1 MSTDHSTYHDTDG
14 RSLDERWPT
23 ADAVAAVGGPVRELK
38 TDGGCVSDADI
49 EQRLARLERIVLD
62 EGDDQEGDDAE

>member
-1 MSTDHSTYHDTDG
+1 MSTDHSTYDDIDG
-14 RSLDERWPT
+14 RSLNERWPD
-23 ADAVAAVGGPVRELK
+23 ADAVAAVGGPVREPK
-38 TDGGCVSDADI
+38 TDGGRVSEDDI

>member
-1 MSTDHSTYHDTDG
+1 MSTDHGTYDDDG

-23 ADAVAAVGGPVRELK
+23 ADAVAAVGGPVREVK
-38 TDGGCVSDADI
+38 TDGGRVSDADI

-62 EGDDQEGDDAE
+62 DDQEDDNAE

>member
-1 MSTDHSTYHDTDG
+1 MSADHGTHDDIDG
-14 RSLDERWPT
+14 RSLNERWPD

-38 TDGGCVSDADI
+38 TDGGRVSDADI

-62 EGDDQEGDDAE
+62 DDQEGNDAE

>member
-1 MSTDHSTYHDTDG
+1 MSTDHSTYDDIDG
-14 RSLDERWPT
+14 RSLNERWPD

-38 TDGGCVSDADI
+38 TDGGRVSEDDI